1 MIEPS
6 DESIIK
12 THSIVSNRTHKG
24 IVVIAWGKIAGQFDP
39 EDARQFAYAILREC
53 DNAETDAFLF
63 SFIKKEMVS
72 EQAAWVMMTEYRK
85 HRARLEQ
92 LAGLRR
98 KDTGSEIPPEDA
110 R

>member
-1 MIEPS
+1 MS

-24 IVVIAWGKIAGQFDP
+24 VVVISWGEISGQFDP
-39 EDARQFAYAILREC
+39 EDARQFAHAILREC
-53 DNAETDAFLF
+53 DNAETDAFLYQF
-63 SFIKKEMVS
+63 GRAEL
-72 EQAAWVMMTEYRK
+72 EDERAAHVLITEYRK

-98 KDTGSEIPPEDA
+98 KETGSEIPPEE
-110 R
+110 RR